1 MNLCLG
7 LLSGGSGTYS
17 LNGGMLVL
25 PALSA
30 AMGPPPLISA
40 AEPSRPTARSLPNS
54 PMTLTG
60 SGGNATVDTA
70 GYIVTLSGSLSGPGG
85 LTKTDSGTLVLATTN
100 TFSGDTLI
108 SGGTLRLT
116 NAQALQNST
125 VDTSGS
131 GSLNFSGLTA
141 ATLGGLKGSGNLSLT
156 NTAHAAGRPDRRQ

>member
-1 MNLCLG
+1 M
-7 LLSGGSGTYS
+7 SGGSGTYS
-17 LNGGMLVL
+17 LNGGTLVFLVL
-25 PALSA
+25 RRALGTA
-30 AMGPPPLISA
+30 AFNFGGGTLQANGTFS
-40 AEPSRPTARSLPNS
+40 TKL

-131 GSLNFSGLTA
+131 GSLNFSGLTPPRWA
-141 ATLGGLKGSGNLSLT
+141 A
-156 NTAHAAGRPDRRQ
+156 